1 MSVNAIEKALWQ
13 SCKNP
18 ADAKR
23 FREDAHAYL
32 KEFRVDEVERWLMA
46 EWDVSGLIEHGV
58 HPMIIMMAFVAVNG
72 GASMLGYQ
80 GRLHPKPETYFPG
93 RFAGKVAVVTGA
105 AQGIGFETAKRLG
118 LEGASVVVADAAE
131 GPAHD
136 AVKHLERLGIAAVSA
151 VGDLSTL
158 MGAQAAMQRAR
169 DVFGGLDIL
178 VNNVGGAIWMKPFW
192 HFSEDEM
199 HAEVDRTLWPTMMCC
214 HAAVSHFRERGGG
227 VIVNI
232 GSNAATEGVYRIPY
246 SASKGAV
253 ISLTQS
259 LAVELGCLNIR
270 VNCVSPGGTV
280 ALGRKTPR
288 GTDQPPNKHELEWMS
303 QFIKLV
309 TDEELIPEL
318 ATVKEQAAVIAF
330 MASSEANHLT
340 GEVVETGRRG
350 PRMSKILGFVP

>member
-1 MSVNAIEKALWQ
+1 
-13 SCKNP
+13 
-18 ADAKR
+18 
-23 FREDAHAYL
+23 
-32 KEFRVDEVERWLMA
+32 
-46 EWDVSGLIEHGV
+46 
-58 HPMIIMMAFVAVNG
+58 
-72 GASMLGYQ
+72 
-80 GRLHPKPETYFPG
+80 
-93 RFAGKVAVVTGA
+93 
-105 AQGIGFETAKRLG
+105 
-118 LEGASVVVADAAE
+118 
-131 GPAHD
+131 
-136 AVKHLERLGIAAVSA
+136 
-151 VGDLSTL
+151 
-158 MGAQAAMQRAR
+158 MQRAR

-199 HAEVDRTLWPTMMCC
+199 RAEVDRTLWPTMMCC

-246 SASKGAV
+246 SACKGAV

-259 LAVELGCLNIR
+259 LAVELGSLNVR

-288 GTDQPPNKHELEWMS
+288 GSDQPSEQEVEWMN

-309 TDEELIPEL
+309 ADEELIPGL
-318 ATVKEQAAVIAF
+318 ATVREQAAVIAF

-350 PRMSKILGFVP
+350 PRIAKVLGFVP